1 MANTNENYLENFYGL
16 KSQKSTLSTTEKSK
30 NKSKYIANLVLN
42 GLRISMISKLL
53 RMTPN
58 QVCNYIRL
66 ARHYDFLPSKETFNT
81 RIYCS
86 TIIYYKIQFLRKL
99 GFTIRDCGIALGIT
113 NQSVLNYLK
122 RTDIPDIGDNIG
134 IIFQVTQ
141 SITQLNLEKEDL
153 ILLKSF
159 VVDNEYILKYRKLM
173 DLSSS
178 EPEEFIVINVE
189 DIKDKLR
196 IVAGYPMYYVLSQ
209 NNNLMAC
216 HP

>member
-1 MANTNENYLENFYGL
+1 MDKVNENYFENFYGV
-16 KSQKSTLSTTEKSK
+16 KSQKSALSKTEKSK

-42 GLRISMISKLL
+42 GLRVGMISKLL

-66 ARHYDFLPSKETFNT
+66 ARHYDFLPQKDTFNV
-81 RIYCS
+81 RLYCS
-86 TIIYYKIQFLRKL
+86 TIIYYKICFLRKL

-113 NQSVLNYLK
+113 NQSVLNYSA
-122 RTDIPDIGDNIG
+122 RTDIPDIGDGIG
-134 IIFQVTQ
+134 IVFQVVKPT
-141 SITQLNLEKEDL
+141 IDNQLYENDV

-159 VVDNEYILKYRKLM
+159 IENEKYILKYKKLN
-173 DLSSS
+173 DLSSL
-178 EPEEFIVINVE
+178 EPGEFIII
-189 DIKDKLR
+189 DIENLIDKLR

-209 NNNLMAC
+209 QNNLTC